1 MLLKNYSLNALRV
14 FAVAASANSFKHAA
28 QQLGLSQSA
37 VTRHIQTLEEQLG
50 TQLFHRD
57 NRIHALT
64 PAGQLLGDQLLSLFQ
79 QLEQSVERARA
90 SGDEALTTLRIYVP
104 SSFLRW
110 WLAGRLADFTA
121 IYPHIRLQLDT
132 YDDSAADHHHAAI
145 ALGVQQGAYD
155 LALVHGRIKDRNLK
169 QQSLYSPRYAP
180 VVAPSD
186 STNTDGHWWIQP
198 QSEAWLQFH
207 RDFPEHARALP
218 VQAVAKPSIGL
229 ELVSNGS
236 GATLVDTLYLR
247 HPALAALN
255 ADSDHSVSGKQD
267 VMVVT
272 KQAARHP
279 VAVVAF
285 SKWLQSR
292 VQQSL

>member
-14 FAVAASANSFKHAA
+14 FAVAANATSFKHAA

-64 PAGQLLGDQLLSLFQ
+64 PSGELLGGQLLALFQ
-79 QLEQSVERARA
+79 QLEQSVERARV

-110 WLAGRLADFTA
+110 WLASRLSDFNA

-132 YDDSAADHHHAAI
+132 YDEALADRHHASI
-145 ALGVQQGAYD
+145 AQGVQQGAFD
-155 LALVHGRIKDRNLK
+155 LAVVHGRIKDRNLK
-169 QQSLYSPRYAP
+169 QQSLYTPHYCP
-180 VVAPSD
+180 VHARD
-186 STNTDGHWWIQP
+186 SAEQRGNWWIQP
-198 QSEAWLQFH
+198 QSSEWLAFRQA
-207 RDFPEHARALP
+207 FPDAAQALT

-236 GATLVDTLYLR
+236 GATLVDTLYTQ
-247 HPALAALN
+247 HPALQSLHAKAMQRVAA
-255 ADSDHSVSGKQD
+255 KQD
-267 VMVVT
+267 VLVVT

-292 VQQSL
+292 VHQSL

>member
-14 FAVAASANSFKHAA
+14 FAVAANASSFKQAA

-57 NRIHALT
+57 NRVHALT
-64 PAGQLLGDQLLSLFQ
+64 PTGELLGEQLLALFQ
-79 QLEQSVERARA
+79 QLEQSVERARI
-90 SGDEALTTLRIYVP
+90 SGDEALTTLRVYVP
-104 SSFLRW
+104 TSFLRW
-110 WLAGRLADFTA
+110 WLASRLSDFTA

-132 YDDSAADHHHAAI
+132 YDEAAADHHHAAI

-169 QQSLYSPRYAP
+169 QQSIYTPRYTP
-180 VVAPSD
+180 VYANKAAD
-186 STNTDGHWWIQP
+186 HEGNWWVQP
-198 QSEAWLQFH
+198 QSEAWQAF
-207 RDFPEHARALP
+207 RRAHAAQAQALP
-218 VQAVAKPSIGL
+218 IIPVAKPSIGL

-236 GATLVDTLYLR
+236 GGTVVDTLYLH
-247 HPALAALN
+247 HPNLAKL
-255 ADSDHSVSGKQD
+255 DFDPDQSVAGKQD
-267 VMVVT
+267 VVAVT
-272 KQAARHP
+272 KQMARHP

>member
-14 FAVAASANSFKHAA
+14 FAVAANTNSFKHAA

-57 NRIHALT
+57 NRVHALT
-64 PAGQLLGDQLLSLFQ
+64 PAGELLGGQLLALFQ
-79 QLEQSVERARA
+79 QLEQSVERARV

-104 SSFLRW
+104 NSFLRW
-110 WLAGRLADFTA
+110 WLASRLADFTA

-132 YDDSAADHHHAAI
+132 YDEALAEQQQAAI
-145 ALGVQQGAYD
+145 AQGVQQGAFD

-169 QQSLYSPRYAP
+169 QQSLYTPRYAP
-180 VVAPSD
+180 VQASSSD
-186 STNTDGHWWIQP
+186 NASGNLWVQP
-198 QSEAWLQFH
+198 QSAIWQAF
-207 RDFPEHARALP
+207 RSAYPDQAQRLP

-229 ELVSNGS
+229 ELVSNGT
-236 GATLVDTLYLR
+236 GATLVDTLYLQ
-247 HPALAALN
+247 HASLQNLQANEAT
-255 ADSDHSVSGKQD
+255 SIISKQD
-267 VMVVT
+267 VFYVT

-285 SKWLQSR
+285 SKWLQNR

>member
-14 FAVAASANSFKHAA
+14 FAVAANTNSFKHAA

-57 NRIHALT
+57 NRVHALT
-64 PAGQLLGDQLLSLFQ
+64 PAGERLGEQLLALFQ
-79 QLEQSVERARA
+79 QLEQSVERARV
-90 SGDEALTTLRIYVP
+90 SGDEALTTLRIFVP

-110 WLAGRLADFTA
+110 WLASRLADFTA

-132 YDDSAADHHHAAI
+132 YDDAAIDHHHAAI
-145 ALGVQQGAYD
+145 AQGTQQGAYD
-155 LALVHGRIKDRNLK
+155 LALALGRIKDRNLK
-169 QQSLYSPRYAP
+169 QQSLYNPRYAA
-180 VVAPSD
+180 VRS
-186 STNTDGHWWIQP
+186 NTDNTTAGNWWIQP
-198 QSEAWLQFH
+198 QSEAWQAFQ
-207 RDFPEHARALP
+207 RDFPEQAQALP

-229 ELVSNGS
+229 ELVSNGA
-236 GATLVDTLYLR
+236 GATLVDTLYLH
-247 HPALAALN
+247 HPAFNALQCN
-255 ADSDHSVSGKQD
+255 LEQTVTGKQD
-267 VMVVT
+267 VYIIT

>member
-14 FAVAASANSFKHAA
+14 FAVAANAGSFKNAA

-57 NRIHALT
+57 NRVHALT
-64 PAGQLLGDQLLSLFQ
+64 PAGELLGEQLLALFQ
-79 QLEQSVERARA
+79 QLEQSVERARV

-110 WLAGRLADFTA
+110 WLAARLADFTA

-132 YDDSAADHHHAAI
+132 YDDAVADHHHATI

-155 LALVHGRIKDRNLK
+155 LAIVHGRIKDRNLK

-180 VVAPSD
+180 VHATANDDV
-186 STNTDGHWWIQP
+186 NGNWWVQP
-198 QSEAWLQFH
+198 QSESWQAFH
-207 RDFPEHARALP
+207 REFSAQAQSLP

-229 ELVSNGS
+229 ELVSNGA
-236 GATLVDTLYLR
+236 GATLVDTLYLQ
-247 HPALAALN
+247 HPAFGNLQCNQEQAVA
-255 ADSDHSVSGKQD
+255 GKQD
-267 VMVVT
+267 VYIVT